1 MTQTPPHAIRQRPAI
16 RALTP
21 GLLVGHA
28 NPELATWAGCITAN
42 GAGNWVRPGT
52 GDVWVIWYRGDVPP
66 GRDGESRVPS
76 AGWIEASACT
86 IAGYCP
92 RCGRAA
98 HRVLPEA
105 GFGREPGWY
114 HDQADDQ
121 AACQGGAVP
130 DPGHACHIGPAR
142 LRAYL
147 ASRDG
152 IAFTA
157 ADVAVHMGWDEADA
171 GGYLRIMAQDR
182 RLGELAEQAGGTWLF
197 RLGGGTR
204 S

>member
-1 MTQTPPHAIRQRPAI
+1 MQNTPTHAARNAA
-16 RALTP
+16 ALRMLSP
-21 GLLVGHA
+21 GTRVGHA
-28 NPELATWAGCITAN
+28 NPELASWAGTVQAN
-42 GAGNWVRPGT
+42 RSRRWARPET
-52 GDVWVIWYRGDVPP
+52 GDVWVVCDDDGKGHWYA
-66 GRDGESRVPS
+66 
-76 AGWIEASACT
+76 AGALT
-86 IAGYCP
+86 IAGFCP
-92 RCGRAA
+92 GCLQPA
-98 HRVLPEA
+98 HYVLPAAEVDSWSD
-105 GFGREPGWY
+105 RTPGWY
-114 HDQADDQ
+114 HDEAGDQ

-197 RLGGGTR
+197 RLAGGTR